1 MKIKHLILIILPL
14 ILVVTP
20 VYADDYQEGVDAYKK
35 KDYKTAFEK
44 WKPLAE
50 KGHASAQQKL
60 GELYSTQDHKE
71 AVKWYRLAAEQGHA
85 KAQHNLGSMYRTGK
99 GVPQD

>member
-1 MKIKHLILIILPL
+1 MKIKHLILIILSL

-44 WKPLAE
+44 LMP
-50 KGHASAQQKL
+50 
-60 GELYSTQDHKE
+60 
-71 AVKWYRLAAEQGHA
+71 AAEEGEALFQFMIGA
-85 KAQHNLGSMYRTGK
+85 MYRYGK
-99 GVPQD
+99 GIPQNVVVQAPY